1 MSQMV
6 EFAERGD
13 FTAARK
19 IHNILLPLMMVN
31 FAESN
36 PIPVK
41 SAMAQMGLLEE
52 NYRLPM
58 VAPRDGTRAK
68 IKDVLQ
74 SLHGVLA

>member
-6 EFAERGD
+6 EYAEQGD
-13 FTAARK
+13 FASARK
-19 IHNILLPLMMVN
+19 IHYTLLPLMMIN

-52 NYRLPM
+52 HYRLPM
-58 VAPRDGTRAK
+58 VPPRDGTRAR
-68 IKDVLQ
+68 IKEVLQ
-74 SLHGVLA
+74 TLDGVHA